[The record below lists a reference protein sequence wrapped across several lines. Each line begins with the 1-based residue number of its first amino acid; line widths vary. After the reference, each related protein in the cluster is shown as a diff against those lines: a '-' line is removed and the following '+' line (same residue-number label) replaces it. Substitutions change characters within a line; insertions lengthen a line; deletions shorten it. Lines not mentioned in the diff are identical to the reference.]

1 MATPRAWVLVLFVV
15 LASVSG
21 VASAQPAPKFATV
34 TTETCSIR
42 AAADEAS
49 AAVTS
54 AKRGTVLQVEAVQGA
69 WIKVRT
75 EAGETG
81 FVKKTDLSPGK
92 KTLAELPPL
101 PGATP
106 AATPKVAVAP
116 TPTPT
121 PRAAATPK
129 TATPAATS
137 TPAPAV
143 AAAATPPVAA
153 AQGSERESRTGLA
166 VHAGPIVA
174 TSSYRLTGG
183 DSAHREGT
191 RYYGFAADVDYWLLE
206 SLGGHLRV
214 ATARGT
220 MSSRVSPSTEVSGIG
235 AEIRQ
240 IQLDLLGRYVIG
252 SSPTAPSVHG
262 GIGFHMHQFVVES
275 VKIDG
280 NSVGPVSQSYLAP
293 VLGVGGDLPLGSPT
307 TGVRGRVEYW
317 LAASVS
323 EPGSAS
329 GKPDGASGTG
339 VVFGGYTRVTG
350 KVQVEATVEHQSFA
364 ARFKG
369 DGFRFNEPVRNARST
384 DRYTVFTVSGAYRF

>member
-1 MATPRAWVLVLFVV
+1 MATARALVLVLFVV
-15 LASVSG
+15 LGVFVPG
-21 VASAQPAPKFATV
+21 VALAQPAPKFATV
-34 TTETCSIR
+34 TTETCPIR
-42 AAADEAS
+42 VAADEAS
-49 AAVTS
+49 RAVTT
-54 AKRGTVLQVEAVQGA
+54 AKRGAVLQVEGVHSG

-81 FVKKTDLSPGK
+81 YVKKTDLAPGK

-106 AATPKVAVAP
+106 APTPKVATAP
-116 TPTPT
+116 K
-121 PRAAATPK
+121 A
-129 TATPAATS
+129 TATPAAAKAAPTA
-137 TPAPAV
+137 TPADATTSFASGPA
-143 AAAATPPVAA
+143 
-153 AQGSERESRTGLA
+153 SDRESRTGLA
-166 VHAGPIVA
+166 VHAGPVVA
-174 TSSYRLTGG
+174 TSTYRLTGG

-191 RYYGFAADVDYWLLE
+191 RYYGLAADVDYWLLE

-220 MSSRVSPSTEVSGIG
+220 MSSRVSPSTAVTGIG

-240 IQLDLLGRYVIG
+240 IQLDVLGRYAVG

-262 GIGFHMHQFVVES
+262 GLGFHMHQFIVES

-280 NSVGPVSQSYLAP
+280 RSVGPVSQSYQGAVIGL
-293 VLGVGGDLPLGSPT
+293 GGDVPLGSPS

-317 LAASVS
+317 LAASVA
-323 EPGSAS
+323 EPGNAS

-339 VVFGGYTRVTG
+339 AVFGGYTRVTE
-350 KVQVEATVEHQSFA
+350 KIQVEAAIEHQSFA

-369 DGFRFNEPVRNARST
+369 NGVRFDEPVRNARST